1 MTGKKFGIVAKMVT
15 GIVAVSIVTYGTSAF
30 CLLVVQP
37 ALRDQ
42 VSGWIFVGLTLALG
56 IFWTGLLGW
65 LAARWLVRPLIVLT
79 RAANEA
85 AAGDLHVQFNH
96 VRSDDEMRELG
107 LSFSRMIDSLR
118 GMISGISDG
127 SKVADAN
134 SEQLRASAGEAA
146 QHAER
151 IAGTMD
157 DIAKRV
163 DRQAQG
169 AEAMLTS
176 VERVV
181 QATDDISRQADEAV
195 ETTARMAVAIG
206 SNAESIRLSVEG
218 MRKLAASSRDSL
230 RSVRELE
237 RWAEEIDT
245 ISGLVGELADQTHL
259 LALNASIEAA
269 HAGEHGQGFAVV
281 AGEVKKLAA
290 NSANAVHDINRL
302 IGQMR
307 EEVRH
312 TASAIVDQSSLADRE
327 AGNSQEAAA
336 ALQAIVG
343 DTGAVS
349 RIVEDVASYVSS
361 QSEVV
366 RSTLQEARQVA
377 DIAELIRQNAQDAA
391 ASTQEQIAAMQEIA
405 ASTET
410 MREQSADLRRQVERF
425 RV

>member
-1 MTGKKFGIVAKMVT
+1 MTGKKFGIVAKMVM

-85 AAGDLHVQFNH
+85 AAGDLHVQINH

-302 IGQMR
+302 IGEMR

-312 TASAIVDQSSLADRE
+312 TASAIADQSSLADRE

-410 MREQSADLRRQVERF
+410 MREQSANLRRQVERF